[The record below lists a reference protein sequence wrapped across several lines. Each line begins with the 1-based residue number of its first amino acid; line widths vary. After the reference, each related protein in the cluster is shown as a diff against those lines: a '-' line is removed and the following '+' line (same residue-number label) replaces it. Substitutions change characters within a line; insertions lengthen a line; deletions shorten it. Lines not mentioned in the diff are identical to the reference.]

1 MTTKSTTVNTPSTLL
16 EAFVEQSRLSWR
28 QVAVAVGLVLILF
41 LVGMAYLA
49 GVLVDPFDAD
59 FWRAGLLYPALIVYI
74 LWILPILRRLRDGA
88 IAGFRPLALMNDDD
102 FEQLLAEA
110 PMFNRRL
117 EWLALGSGVVGGLLL
132 LRPWDYS
139 GLSRTW
145 LSLGARSE
153 WLVLYVLIAGGL
165 WGGLLGLGIYSSLSG
180 MRLFTGLQHHPLDIN
195 VFDLRPL
202 EPIGRWS
209 LSIAL
214 IFIGGS
220 VLSLLFFPQLT
231 LNVEAIVLYGNLI
244 LTPVLVFFLN
254 MLSTRQTIGAAKKR
268 KLDMA
273 RDNLAAA
280 SQALEERAA
289 KGQPEDTEAL
299 LGSIAAWVT
308 YEQQVK
314 EVPEWP
320 YTADIR
326 RSLVLSTLLPLAV
339 WMVREVLLDLLKR
352 SVLPP

>member
-1 MTTKSTTVNTPSTLL
+1 
-16 EAFVEQSRLSWR
+16 
-28 QVAVAVGLVLILF
+28 LILF

-49 GVLVDPFDAD
+49 GVLADPFDVD
-59 FWRAGLLYPALIVYI
+59 FWRAGLLYPALIVFI

-88 IAGFRPLALMNDDD
+88 IESFRPLALMDDGD

-117 EWLALGSGVVGGLLL
+117 ELLALGGGVAGGLLL
-132 LRPWDYS
+132 LRPWSHS

-145 LSLGARSE
+145 LSLGTRSE

-180 MRLFTGLQHHPLDIN
+180 MGLFTRLQRHPLDIN

-209 LSIAL
+209 LGIAL
-214 IFIGGS
+214 IFVGGS
-220 VLSLLFFPQLT
+220 VLSLFFFPQLT
-231 LNVEAIVLYGNLI
+231 PSVEAIVLYGSLI

-254 MLSTRQTIGAAKKR
+254 MLSTRQTIVAAKKR

-289 KGQPEDTEAL
+289 RGQPGDTQAL
-299 LGSIAAWVT
+299 LDSIAAWGT
-308 YEQQVK
+308 YEEQVK
-314 EVPEWP
+314 RVPEWP

-326 RSLVLSTLLPLAV
+326 RNLVLSTLLPLAA
-339 WMVREVLLDLLKR
+339 WIVREVGLDLIKR
-352 SVLPP
+352 LVLSP